1 MDKVKIHDNC
11 LEYEDEI
18 WNSVEQ
24 LGDQRIKNYETGRQE
39 DISLIIPI
47 LNEIIDR
54 AERYK
59 EYIREVSR
67 Q

>member
-11 LEYEDEI
+11 LEYENEI

-54 AERYK
+54 AE
-59 EYIREVSR
+59 
-67 Q
+67 

>member
-11 LEYEDEI
+11 LEYENEI

-24 LGDQRIKNYETGRQE
+24 LGDQRIKNYEAGRQE

-54 AERYK
+54 AERYR
-59 EYIREVSR
+59 EYIQEVSK
-67 Q
+67 